1 MRRSRFRLA
10 LIVAGLGLSSS
21 LAGQAPREVTEG
33 GAAFLLIA
41 VGARA
46 TALGQAGIADARTAD
61 AAFWNPAGLALMPQ
75 SEIAIH
81 HAATFASNNTVLSGY
96 LASSVAGVVGLAA
109 YLVDYGSQDIV
120 PGPQQPPTGRI
131 SPRNVELVASYATSL
146 SRLLTFGVNY
156 KLIQLRNDCSGD
168 CGAFRPIV
176 GTTHGVD
183 VGLQYGAPDPEGL
196 RLGLTLRHA
205 GFDLQLENAGQA
217 DPLPTRL
224 AAGVGYRVSLPQP
237 PGASPSFARVL
248 VAVENPCCASL
259 RPDLRVGAELG
270 YGELVR
276 LRGGYAFLRSE
287 SSGPSLGAGV
297 QFNRL
302 VVDFARVFFTSG
314 NLDEPV
320 YLTLRVIL

>member
-1 MRRSRFRLA
+1 MRRSRSRLA
-10 LIVAGLGLSSS
+10 LVVAGLGLSGP
-21 LAGQAPREVTEG
+21 LAGQAPGDVTVG

-41 VGARA
+41 VGARS
-46 TALGQAGIADARTAD
+46 TALGQAGIADARSAES
-61 AAFWNPAGLALMPQ
+61 AFWNPAGLALISS
-75 SEIAIH
+75 SEIAVH

-109 YLVDYGSQDIV
+109 YLVDYGSQEII
-120 PGPQQPPTGRI
+120 PGPQQNPTGRI

-146 SRLLTFGVNY
+146 SRMITFGVNY

-168 CGAFRPIV
+168 CGAFRSIV

-183 VGLQYGAPDPEGL
+183 LGLQYGPETLDGL
-196 RLGLTLRHA
+196 RLGLAVRHA

-224 AAGVGYRVSLPQP
+224 AAGADYRVPLPQA
-237 PGASPSFARVL
+237 PGSTPAFARLL
-248 VAVENPCCASL
+248 VAVENPCCARL
-259 RPDLRVGAELG
+259 APDLRLGAELG
-270 YGELVR
+270 YGDLVR
-276 LRGGYAFLRSE
+276 VRGGYAFLRSE

-297 QFNRL
+297 QFDRL

-314 NLDEPV
+314 SLDEPV
-320 YLTLRVIL
+320 YLTLRVRL

>member
-1 MRRSRFRLA
+1 MRQSRSRLA
-10 LIVAGLGLSSS
+10 LVVAGLGVGGP
-21 LAGQAPREVTEG
+21 LAGQSPPEVTEG
-33 GAAFLLIA
+33 GAAFLLVA

-46 TALGQAGIADARTAD
+46 TALGQAGIADARTAE
-61 AAFWNPAGLALMPQ
+61 AAFWNPAGLALISS

-109 YLVDYGSQDIV
+109 YLVDYGSQDVI
-120 PGPQQPPTGRI
+120 PGPQQNPTGRI
-131 SPRNVELVASYATSL
+131 SPRNVELLASYATSL
-146 SRLLTFGVNY
+146 TRMLSFGVNY

-168 CGAFRPIV
+168 CGAFRTIV

-183 VGLQYGAPDPEGL
+183 IGLQYGSEKPDGV
-196 RLGLTLRHA
+196 RLGLALRHA

-224 AAGVGYRVSLPQP
+224 AAGLDYRVGLPQA
-237 PGASPSFARVL
+237 PGAAPAFARVL
-248 VAVENPCCASL
+248 VVAGNRGCARL
-259 RPDLRVGAELG
+259 MPDLRRGAEFG
-270 YGELVR
+270 YGDLVR

-297 QFNRL
+297 QLDRL

-314 NLDEPV
+314 SLDEPV
-320 YLTLRVIL
+320 YLTLRVLL

>member
-1 MRRSRFRLA
+1 MRRSRSRVA
-10 LIVAGLGLSSS
+10 LIVAGLGLTRP
-21 LAGQAPREVTEG
+21 LASQTPKEVTDG
-33 GAAFLLIA
+33 GATFLLIA

-46 TALGQAGIADARTAD
+46 TALGQAGIADARTAES
-61 AAFWNPAGLALMPQ
+61 AFWNPAGLALMPA
-75 SEIAIH
+75 SEIAVH
-81 HAATFASNNTVLSGY
+81 HAATFASSNTVLSGY

-131 SPRNVELVASYATSL
+131 SPRNVELVASYATSF
-146 SRLLTFGVNY
+146 SRSVTFGVNY

-183 VGLQYGAPDPEGL
+183 VGFQYDAVEPEGL
-196 RLGLTLRHA
+196 RLGVAVRHA

-224 AAGVGYRVSLPQP
+224 AAGVGYQVGLPEP
-237 PGASPSFARVL
+237 PGALPSFARVL
-248 VAVENPCCASL
+248 VAVENPCCKSL
-259 RPDLRVGAELG
+259 RPDLRVGTELG
-270 YGELVR
+270 YGDLVR

-297 QFNRL
+297 QFGRL

>member
-1 MRRSRFRLA
+1 MRRRRSRLA
-10 LIVAGLGLSSS
+10 LIVAGLGFSGT
-21 LAGQAPREVTEG
+21 LAGQAPKEVTDG
-33 GAAFLLIA
+33 GATFLLIA

-46 TALGQAGIADARTAD
+46 TALGQAGIADARTAE
-61 AAFWNPAGLALMPQ
+61 AAFWNPAGLALMPESQ
-75 SEIAIH
+75 LAVH
-81 HAATFASNNTVLSGY
+81 HAATFASNNTALSGY
-96 LASSVAGVVGLAA
+96 LASSVAGVIGLAA
-109 YLVDYGSQDIV
+109 YLVDYGSQDIIPA
-120 PGPQQPPTGRI
+120 PGQLPTGKI

-146 SRLLTFGVNY
+146 TRTWTIGVNY

-183 VGLQYGAPDPEGL
+183 LGVQYGAAEPGGL
-196 RLGLTLRHA
+196 RLGLALRHA

-224 AAGVGYRVSLPQP
+224 AAGAEYRVDLPQS
-237 PGASPSFARVL
+237 PGASPAFARLL
-248 VAVENPCCASL
+248 VAAENSCCGTL
-259 RPDLRVGAELG
+259 TPDLRVGAEFG
-270 YGELVR
+270 YGEMIR

-297 QFNRL
+297 QFDRL

-320 YLTLRVIL
+320 YLTLRVLL